1 VLEICI
7 KYSLTL
13 PPKYDKILSYEGGVL
28 FMLYHREVFWQPQ
41 FDIQSKQLLLSV
53 TRLSNHLYDHIENS
67 NQPRYDINIETLYH
81 IVQGLCKQHIQP
93 FEVEVDDNNKVVKMV
108 VRTSYDD
115 DRDISIVV
123 REGFILTCWLNDK
136 TDLHFSLDTNKYY
149 KPLDNDN
156 K

>member
-1 VLEICI
+1 
-7 KYSLTL
+7 
-13 PPKYDKILSYEGGVL
+13 
-28 FMLYHREVFWQPQ
+28 MLYHREVFWRPQ

-123 REGFILTCWLNDK
+123 REGFVVTAWLNNKIDK
-136 TDLHFSLDTNKYY
+136 HETLDVNKYY

-156 K
+156 NK